1 MNKIL
6 KKILIIGSNGL
17 LGQAIVTLFTRES
30 DFNLILSSIE
40 EESFLSY
47 GQEYVQLD
55 ITKKDDVKEIVKHLS
70 PNVIINCAAYTAVD
84 KCETERELCWKLN
97 VDAVKNLIIAS
108 RPYGIKIV
116 HYSTDYVFDGVNGP
130 YTEEAIPNPISFYG
144 RSKLASENALITSG
158 IDYVIIRT
166 MVLVGTGKNVKPN
179 FAEWLINK
187 IKNNESVNIVDDQIG
202 NTTMADDLA
211 YGTLKI
217 VEKDCKGIYNIAG
230 GDIISRLEYAYKVC
244 EVFNLNKKFITPIK
258 TNQLNQ
264 PAPRPFNS
272 GLITHKAEAEFGF
285 KAMDS
290 LEGLRYLK
298 VQLGY

>member
-1 MNKIL
+1 MR

-130 YTEEAIPNPISFYG
+130 YTEEATPNPISFYG

-244 EVFNLNKKFITPIK
+244 EVFKLNKKLITPIK
-258 TNQLNQ
+258 TSQLNQ
-264 PAPRPFNS
+264 PAPRPLNS
-272 GLITHKAEAEFGF
+272 GLITYKAEAEFGF
-285 KAMDS
+285 KTMDS

-298 VQLGY
+298 VQIGY

>member
-1 MNKIL
+1 MR

-40 EESFLSY
+40 NESYLNY
-47 GQEYVQLD
+47 GHEYIQID
-55 ITKKDDVKEIVKHLS
+55 ITKKDDVKEIIKRLS

-84 KCETERELCWKLN
+84 NCETERELCWKLN
-97 VDAVKNLIIAS
+97 VDAVKNLIIAA
-108 RPYGIKIV
+108 RPYNIKIV

-130 YTEEAIPNPISFYG
+130 YTEEATPNPISFYG

-158 IDYVIIRT
+158 INYTIIRT
-166 MVLVGTGKNVKPN
+166 MVLVGIGKNVKPN

-244 EVFNLNKKFITPIK
+244 EVFKLNKKLITPIK
-258 TNQLNQ
+258 TSQLNQ
-264 PAPRPFNS
+264 PAPRPLNS
-272 GLITHKAEAEFGF
+272 GLITYKAEAEFGF
-285 KAMDS
+285 KTMDS

-298 VQLGY
+298 VQIGY